1 MSEIYFIVV
10 APATAPVQLL
20 HEDFNMVTTRK
31 PLQGWCHPVFF
42 SHQDKWDGLKL
53 RQHLFCLFVKWGFD
67 PTGEGGLS
75 HITDISPMN
84 KQNSKAVYRM
94 MGK

>member
-42 SHQDKWDGLKL
+42 SHQDKWDRLKL
-53 RQHLFCLFVKWGFD
+53 QAAPILSYLSNGDLTLLVRRG
-67 PTGEGGLS
+67 S
-75 HITDISPMN
+75 HIIGHFPHEQT
-84 KQNSKAVYRM
+84 KQQSCLQE
-94 MGK
+94 

>member
-20 HEDFNMVTTRK
+20 HEDFNIVTTK
-31 PLQGWCHPVFF
+31 PLQGLCHPVFF

-67 PTGEGGLS
+67 PTTIEEALS
-75 HITDISPMN
+75 YLTFPPWTN
-84 KQNSKAVYRM
+84 KTAKLFTE
-94 MGK
+94 